1 MRSID
6 AAEKVLIDAGVPLRP
21 SEIAQLMIDQQLW
34 QTQGLTPG
42 ATIDARLSVDIRDN
56 GQNSRFQRTAPG
68 VFALR
73 SWGLPEYQRMTKD
86 PELEALDE
94 LHDEPLGTLV
104 EPAPPSHNESEA
116 HSRQTI
122 PFTDAAEQ
130 VLNQYSG
137 KHPMHYRDITRKAM
151 ELGLIST
158 RGQTPEQTMYAQ
170 ILTEI
175 DRYKKRGEV
184 ARFTKEGRGLVGLSK
199 WIDRGLA
206 HQIEQTNTQVKKAFR
221 SRLYGMSPKAF
232 EDLIG
237 ALLVKIGF
245 DNVEI
250 TGRTG
255 DGGIDV
261 RGTLVVGGVIRTRM
275 AVQAKRWKS
284 NVQAPTVQQVRGSLG
299 AHEQGL
305 IITTSDYSSGART
318 EAERPDAIP
327 VALMNGH
334 QLVDLLIEHD
344 IGIRRNTYD
353 LIELSEVTEEQ

>member
-1 MRSID
+1 
-6 AAEKVLIDAGVPLRP
+6 VLLDAGVPLRP
-21 SEIAQLMIDQQLW
+21 AEIAQRMIDQQLW

-56 GQNSRFQRTAPG
+56 GKISKFQRTQPG

-73 SWGLPEYQRMTKD
+73 SWGLPEYTRIAKD
-86 PELEALDE
+86 
-94 LHDEPLGTLV
+94 T
-104 EPAPPSHNESEA
+104 ESEA
-116 HSRQTI
+116 SDESPDELPDSVEELITTSGKEHVAPIAQTI
-122 PFTDAAEQ
+122 SFTDAAEQ
-130 VLNQYSG
+130 VLNQYGS
-137 KHPMHYRDITRKAM
+137 KVPMHYRDITRKAID
-151 ELGLIST
+151 LGLIST
-158 RGQTPEQTMYAQ
+158 RGQTPDQTMYAQ

-199 WIDRGLA
+199 WIDVGLA
-206 HQIEQTNTQVKKAFR
+206 HQIEQTNSQVKKALR
-221 SRLYGMSPKAF
+221 NRLYGMTPKAF

-250 TGRTG
+250 TGRSG

-275 AVQAKRWKS
+275 AVQAKRWKN
-284 NVQAPTVQQVRGSLG
+284 NVQAPIVQQVRGSLG

-344 IGIRRNTYD
+344 IGIRRSTYD
-353 LIELSEVTEEQ
+353 LIELSDLAEEQ

>member
-6 AAEKVLIDAGVPLRP
+6 AAEKVLRDAGVPLRP
-21 SEIAQLMIDQQLW
+21 TEIAQRMIDQQLW
-34 QTQGLTPG
+34 QTNGLTPG
-42 ATIDARLSVDIRDN
+42 ATIDARLSVDIRDK
-56 GQNSRFQRTAPG
+56 GQTYRFQRTEPG

-73 SWGLPEYQRMTKD
+73 SWGLSEYRRNANDT
-86 PELEALDE
+86 ELEVPVETQDEATDNLDE
-94 LHDEPLGTLV
+94 LPPIPQTEPELPSEPTL
-104 EPAPPSHNESEA
+104 S
-116 HSRQTI
+116 
-122 PFTDAAEQ
+122 FTDAAEQ
-130 VLNQYSG
+130 VLNLYGGNQ
-137 KHPMHYRDITRKAM
+137 PMHYRDITRKAM
-151 ELGLIST
+151 DLGLIAT

-170 ILTEI
+170 VLTEI

-206 HQIEQTNTQVKKAFR
+206 HQIEQTNSAVRRALR
-221 SRLYGMSPKAF
+221 NRLYGMPPKAF

-250 TGRTG
+250 TGRSG

-275 AVQAKRWKS
+275 AVQAKRWKN
-284 NVQAPTVQQVRGSLG
+284 NVQAPIIQQVRGSLG

-305 IITTSDYSSGART
+305 IITTSDYSSGARA

-344 IGIRRNTYD
+344 IGIRRSTYD
-353 LIELSEVTEEQ
+353 LIELSDLIEEQ